1 MQGHSAA
8 NVVPVVAANRYGLER
23 VTPCPEN
30 GGQTSA
36 LQFYGSSFLTDE
48 TGAILQ
54 QAGREGDVYKRQIYF
69 HGPFQ
74 SNNGGGRNS
83 NRPPVLQAFPIC
95 AAPTIEY
102 YIFLGMSNPSFKGIP
117 SFIGSG

>member
-1 MQGHSAA
+1 MFESRFMGAQGLRTIFSHTGKGF
-8 NVVPVVAANRYGLER
+8 PVRI
-23 VTPCPEN
+23 
-30 GGQTSA
+30 
-36 LQFYGSSFLTDE
+36 TDPTKYLRTNKLAE
-48 TGAILQ
+48 TT
-54 QAGREGDVYKRQIYF
+54 GRIYF

-83 NRPPVLQAFPIC
+83 NRPPVLQALPIC

>member
-1 MQGHSAA
+1 MFESRFMGAQGLRTIFSHTGKGF
-8 NVVPVVAANRYGLER
+8 PVRIKTLELI
-23 VTPCPEN
+23 PPN
-30 GGQTSA
+30 IYA
-36 LQFYGSSFLTDE
+36 
-48 TGAILQ
+48 
-54 QAGREGDVYKRQIYF
+54 QINSRI
-69 HGPFQ
+69 Q

-83 NRPPVLQAFPIC
+83 NRPPVLQALPIC